1 MRMTEEEYAK
11 LIKDRNARASTKPK
25 HNPKHEP
32 LEENGVKE
40 ANTIR
45 PVVCIT
51 SFTTRLQDPDN
62 TFAKYH
68 IDSLRYSGVIK
79 DDRAQDIEL
88 FVYQE
93 KVKTKKE
100 EKIEIEIIYNQ

>member
-1 MRMTEEEYAK
+1 MRMTEEEYEK
-11 LIKDRNARASTKPK
+11 LIKDRHARSSTKPK
-25 HNPKHEP
+25 YHPKP
-32 LEENGVKE
+32 KSLEENGPKE
-40 ANTIR
+40 EDPIR

-62 TFAKYH
+62 TFPKYH
-68 IDSLRYSGVIK
+68 IDALRYANIIK

-88 FVYQE
+88 FVYQA

-100 EKIEIEIIYNQ
+100 ERIEIEIQF

>member
-1 MRMTEEEYAK
+1 MRVTEEEYEK
-11 LIKDRNARASTKPK
+11 LKTRLTRAPAQPK
-25 HNPKHEP
+25 HTPQHEP
-32 LEENGVKE
+32 LEAHGAQE
-40 ANTIR
+40 TDTSR

-62 TFAKYH
+62 CCPKYH
-68 IDSLRYSGVIK
+68 IDALRYAGIIK
-79 DDRAQDIEL
+79 DDRAKDIEL

-100 EKIEIEIIYNQ
+100 ERIEIEIQFS

>member
-1 MRMTEEEYAK
+1 MTEAEYEK
-11 LIKDRNARASTKPK
+11 LIKDRNARAPAKPK
-25 HNPKHEP
+25 HNPKHES
-32 LEENGVKE
+32 LEENGIKE
-40 ANTIR
+40 ADSIR
-45 PVVCIT
+45 PVVSIT

-62 TFAKYH
+62 TFGKYH
-68 IDSLRYSGVIK
+68 IDALRYAGIIK

-100 EKIEIEIIYNQ
+100 EKIEIEIIYG